1 MMSNWGLCNVSHGNS
16 SALRA
21 AWIYFCQRS
30 NSPTNNMY
38 TVRLTPFSAEY
49 LKTWSFITL
58 FHRHNNFCVI
68 FLIKNYVMFL
78 QLWKKP
84 NSTTKRDD
92 TCVSSGIPVLVMAEC
107 SFFSSWQILML
118 IWTFSFMKIGKSP
131 LPHTFRPECF
141 QYQFFSF
148 FRSPIS
154 LEASLDFYLFTVK
167 TECCVRVVFSF
178 SAKCLIWC
186 LQYSPNSV
194 SALNSK
200 TTPDDTNNALA
211 IMFPPLT
218 DLNSAV
224 NVRPHFILQVF
235 GRSFISLTELN

>member
-30 NSPTNNMY
+30 NSPTNTVY

-107 SFFSSWQILML
+107 SFFLAHGKFWCWSELLASW
-118 IWTFSFMKIGKSP
+118 KSGRAP
-131 LPHTFRPECF
+131 YPTH
-141 QYQFFSF
+141 
-148 FRSPIS
+148 
-154 LEASLDFYLFTVK
+154 LD
-167 TECCVRVVFSF
+167 RNVFS
-178 SAKCLIWC
+178 I
-186 LQYSPNSV
+186 NSFHSSGV
-194 SALNSK
+194 PFLSK
-200 TTPDDTNNALA
+200 LD
-211 IMFPPLT
+211 
-218 DLNSAV
+218 
-224 NVRPHFILQVF
+224 
-235 GRSFISLTELN
+235 